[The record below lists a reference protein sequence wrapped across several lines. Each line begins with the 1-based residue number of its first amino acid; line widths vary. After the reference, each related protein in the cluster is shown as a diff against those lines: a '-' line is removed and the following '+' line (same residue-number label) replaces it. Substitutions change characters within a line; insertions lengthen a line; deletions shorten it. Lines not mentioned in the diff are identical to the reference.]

1 MTAPSPARACPA
13 CQTPLPEEAQFCLH
27 CGAATPSEPG
37 VPSRTA
43 ATGAVEVAAVR
54 KALASHYRIERVLG
68 EGGMAT
74 VYLAEDLKH
83 HRKVAVKVMRPELAA
98 TLGADRFLREVEIA
112 AKLTHPH
119 ILPVHD
125 SGQTGGLLYYVMPYV
140 EGESLRDRL
149 HRDGQ
154 RPIEE
159 AVHLAREMAEALG
172 YAHKRGIVHRDI
184 KPANVMLGEGHA
196 LVADF
201 GIARATDDGRALT
214 QTGLAVGTPQYMSPE
229 QAAGEPDVDARADV
243 YAVGAVL
250 YEMLTG
256 QAPYTGPTPQAVL
269 ARSLTEEVVPVS
281 KLRAGVPAPVAAV
294 VAKAM
299 ARRPSERYA
308 SGVELEQALAAARDA
323 VRSGALPAVAAVSP
337 APRAWGLFALAAVV
351 SLAVVYGLV
360 TRWGLPRWTL
370 LLAVGLLAVGV
381 AVLAA
386 TTGFEA
392 RRRAGATVTG
402 VSRWLTW
409 GNAGRG
415 GAIAGVVWA
424 AVALILV
431 FRGPGRGTTTAG
443 DVHLAVLPFENRG
456 DSADA
461 YFADGITDEVRGKLA
476 ALPGVLVTA
485 RSSSELYRQSAKTPQ
500 EIAKDLGVRYLLT
513 ATVRWQQGH
522 GSASRVQVSPEL
534 IDATTGAVKWQQSF
548 DAALTDVFQVQGQI
562 AGQVASALDVALGAR
577 ERRGLEAKPTSNLEA
592 HDAFLRGEG
601 ISGGM
606 TALDPVTVR
615 RAIPE
620 YERAVALDSGFALA
634 WARLSQTHNVLY
646 TNGIPSPADALA
658 ARHAAERALALAPG
672 LPEAHQ
678 AMAVYYFN
686 VEHDFLR
693 ARQEF
698 ERGLQLAPGSAALHR
713 GIGLTKQ
720 ILGQWQESIADYQ
733 QAVVLDPRSSRNH
746 MTLGTTYREL
756 RRYPEAQQALDQALA
771 LTPNNVSLIENRAM
785 VELSQ
790 GNLAGAR
797 AIVNAGLRQV
807 DRGLLLAY
815 LATYQDL
822 YWVLDEGQQQELL
835 RLPLSDFDDN
845 LGVWGMDLA
854 QVYALHGNQAKAR
867 AYADS
872 ARIAWE
878 AQLRDTPD
886 DPQLPVLR
894 AIALAYGGRF
904 DEAIRE
910 GERVVAKWPVT
921 RDAQNGPYFQLQL
934 VRIYLL
940 AGQPEKA
947 LDHLEPLLAI
957 PFYVSPGWLKIDP
970 TFDPLRG
977 NARFERL
984 VAGH

>member
-1 MTAPSPARACPA
+1 M
-13 CQTPLPEEAQFCLH
+13 
-27 CGAATPSEPG
+27 
-37 VPSRTA
+37 PSRTM
-43 ATGAVEVAAVR
+43 ATRAVEVAKVR
-54 KALASHYRIERVLG
+54 NALASHYRIERVLG

-83 HRKVAVKVMRPELAA
+83 RRKVAVKVMRPELAA

-125 SGQTGGLLYYVMPYV
+125 SGETGGLLYYVMPYV
-140 EGESLRDRL
+140 DGESLRDRL
-149 HRDGQ
+149 HRERQLPVD
-154 RPIEE
+154 E
-159 AVHLAREMAEALG
+159 ALHLAREMAEALG
-172 YAHKRGIVHRDI
+172 YAHRRGIVHRDI
-184 KPANVMLGEGHA
+184 KPANVMVGEGHA

-229 QAAGEPDVDARADV
+229 QASGEPEVDARADV
-243 YAVGAVL
+243 YAMGAVL
-250 YEMLTG
+250 YEMLAG

-269 ARSLTEEVVPVS
+269 AKSLTEEVVPVS
-281 KLRAGVPAPVAAV
+281 QLRAGVPAPVAAV

-299 ARRPSERYA
+299 ARRPSDRYA
-308 SGVELEQALAAARDA
+308 SGVEVEQALAAAREA
-323 VRSGALPAVAAVSP
+323 VKSGARPAITAGPSAARV
-337 APRAWGLFALAAVV
+337 WGLFALAAVV

-381 AVLAA
+381 GVLVA
-386 TTGFEA
+386 TSRFEA

-402 VSRWLTW
+402 VGRWFTW

-415 GAIAGVVWA
+415 GGVAGALWVT
-424 AVALILV
+424 VALILV
-431 FRGPGRGTTTAG
+431 FLGPGRGGASAG

-461 YFADGITDEVRGKLA
+461 YFADGMTDEVRGKLS

-485 RSSSELYRQSAKTPQ
+485 RSSSEQYRHTAKPPQ
-500 EIAKDLGVRYLLT
+500 QIAKELGVRYLLT
-513 ATVRWQQGH
+513 AAVRWQQGH

-534 IDATTGAVKWQQSF
+534 IDASTGAVKWQQSF

-577 ERRGLEAKPTSNLEA
+577 ERQGLEEQPTSNLEA

-615 RAIPE
+615 RSIPE

-634 WARLSQTHNVLY
+634 WARLSQAHNILY
-646 TNGIPSPADALA
+646 TNSIPTPADGLA
-658 ARHAAERALALAPG
+658 ARQAAERALALAPG

-678 AMAVYYFN
+678 VMGQYYFN
-686 VEHDFLR
+686 VEHEFTR

-698 ERGLQLAPGSAALHR
+698 ERGLQLAPGNAALRR
-713 GIGLTKQ
+713 GVALTKQ
-720 ILGQWQESIADYQ
+720 IFGQWQESVADASE
-733 QAVVLDPRSSRNH
+733 AVALDPRSSRNL
-746 MTLGTTYREL
+746 MILGTTYREL
-756 RRYPEAQQALDQALA
+756 RRYPEARQALDQALA
-771 LTPNNVSLIENRAM
+771 LAPGNVSLVENRAM
-785 VELSQ
+785 LELSQ
-790 GNLAGAR
+790 GNLGGAR
-797 AIVNAGLRQV
+797 AIVNAALQQG
-807 DRGLLLAY
+807 DRGLLIAY

-822 YWVLDEGQQQELL
+822 FWLLDEGQQQELL
-835 RLPLSDFDDN
+835 RLPLSYFDDN
-845 LGVWGMDLA
+845 RGVWGMDLA
-854 QVYALHGNQAKAR
+854 EVYALHGNQVKAR

-894 AIALAYGGRF
+894 AVALAYNGRF
-904 DEAIRE
+904 DAAIRD
-910 GERVVAKWPVT
+910 GERAVAKWPVA

-970 TFDPLRG
+970 TFDSLRD
-977 NARFERL
+977 NPRFERL